1 MVSLNNSTNRNS
13 QLVLIIVGP
22 TAVGKS
28 SIAVEVATI
37 LGGEVISL
45 DSRQIYCNMAI
56 GTAQPTK
63 NEMQGIPHH
72 LYGIRSPNI
81 PVSAGEYA
89 KMVEEK
95 IDDVFLKGK
104 LPIVIG
110 GSGLYLRALKQGL
123 FEGSTTVKK
132 VRNRLKEELEVKGST
147 ELLNR
152 LKKIDPEYAKIVHPH
167 NHKRLIRA
175 LEIYE
180 ITGLPP
186 TEHFGKQEVKKRKY
200 DYFIVYLKA
209 HLDYL
214 AKRIE
219 IRTTQM
225 IQNGWVEEVQ
235 QLRSMGINRND
246 HSMDSI
252 GYGEIMNYF
261 DEILVFEEMI
271 NLINLHSRQLAKKQM
286 KWFNH
291 ELSDLI
297 LNVTKESTVKDLS
310 NEIVKVLS
318 KSFDH

>member
-1 MVSLNNSTNRNS
+1 MVSLNNSANRNS

-37 LGGEVISL
+37 LSGEVISL
-45 DSRQIYCNMAI
+45 DSRQIYSYMGI

-72 LYGIRSPNI
+72 LYGIRSPNL

-89 KMVEEK
+89 KLVEKK
-95 IDDVFLKGK
+95 IDDIFLKGK

-123 FEGSTTVKK
+123 FEGSTTDKN

-147 ELLNR
+147 ELLKR
-152 LKKIDPEYAKIVHPH
+152 LQKIDPEYARIVHPH

-180 ITGLPP
+180 ITGFPP
-186 TEHFGKQEVKKRKY
+186 TEHFRRQEVKKREY
-200 DYFIVYLKA
+200 EYFIVYLKA

-219 IRTTQM
+219 TRTTQM
-225 IQNGWVEEVQ
+225 LQNGWIEEVQ
-235 QLRSMGINRND
+235 QLRSMGINRKD

-252 GYGEIMNYF
+252 GYREIMNYS
-261 DEILVFEEMI
+261 DEILDFEEMI

-291 ELSDLI
+291 ESSDLI

-310 NEIVKVLS
+310 NEIVKALS

>member
-95 IDDVFLKGK
+95 IDDVFLKGN

-219 IRTTQM
+219 IRTAQM